1 MALDTTKFEKALTD
15 LETASQDFRVKV
27 PETIDAGVLS
37 DGVSI
42 SDVYKKRDQLESA
55 SKNTLDN
62 FDQTVAKV
70 TPFSDPERY
79 IMSALYG
86 DAQPT
91 DTEKKVDSLNKK
103 IVNTAEGIGSSLEDA
118 RASAEQR
125 VGYTETNSELAK
137 TNEKIAQRQ
146 TQFRREI
153 RAFDEDARNRSIN
166 RAFFDNQKTKIEADA
181 TAELA
186 DLYIIQNA
194 QQGNLDSAR
203 SYIDVAVDNRYKS
216 IQLDIQAKQAE
227 LATLIPKLEK
237 EEKNKALKLQF
248 ALGERERNLATEK
261 EDAKTMRELAL
272 TAASNGATSD
282 VVTAIT
288 NSKSVNDAISKASPY
303 VGLLERQAASRA
315 AYSASLSNRKAL
327 IDLALSGDKDAMA
340 KLGSLGE
347 SIQAQL
353 DAAKTTAEREQR
365 QKTINTSYEIAE
377 KLNIAERIATSPAFG
392 AATGVLQNNPF
403 LRIGGGAAAGAGT
416 GFVGGSAIPGIG
428 NVVGTV
434 IGGVAGAGVA
444 TKNYLQTEKARETL
458 FDDIE
463 SLTSRETLQTLIDA
477 KAEGAT
483 FGALSDAELNL
494 LIQATNAL
502 SSKIETDGSGR
513 IIGLSGTPESIQR
526 SMNEVVRYYQKAAD
540 SNFRNAL
547 DDEDK
552 NTIYNLPD

>member
-70 TPFSDPERY
+70 TPFSDPELY